1 MDQVRA
7 SEVNTPL
14 PTLVVFTVLFS
25 LPITLALSV
34 VVGWRY
40 CAGVRRLMRLAPLPS
55 EAVVAG
61 PGESPLPS
69 GPPQAFAPPRGRERR
84 LVVALALLSLLIG
97 ATSATLYLLVHFG
110 GLAPVRLL
118 ILALVMA
125 TPGLVLQ
132 AQILRWPFPR
142 QLLALSC
149 WGLALLLLVRLASA
163 ASGQNQF
170 GLVVPQL
177 LGPLL
182 VLGLL
187 FGIPGLRA
195 IAPFL
200 FPPVVSLVLLA
211 VLGQQ
216 VLAALVANGPGGVL
230 GVLLSLVGAG
240 GTFLLFTLVPIAI
253 ALLPAHALTAALG
266 RLYRAK
272 AFSELSYLF
281 GASWFLI
288 LLLQVIPGWNR
299 LASYGNPWDLR
310 PLLPLLAWLWIPL
323 FFARF
328 RRSFPAPG
336 ASGAP
341 TLLVLRVFRRS
352 GPVGWLFDHVVQ
364 RWRVIGP
371 VLLISAADLAS
382 RTIEPDEL
390 VSFLEGRLR
399 DRYILEAEDLHR
411 QLAAIDASPDHDG
424 RYRVTDFCCYAST
437 WKQTLDALLSRST
450 SVLMDLRGFTTHNQ
464 GCLYELGRI
473 SQSSHLSG
481 VVVLGDGH
489 SDREVAEN
497 VLQAHPGSPH
507 VQWVEATK
515 QRVVAVDGLLD
526 RLLAPLQEPRI

>member
-1 MDQVRA
+1 MDEVRGN
-7 SEVNTPL
+7 EVNTPL
-14 PTLVVFTVLFS
+14 PTLVAFTFLFS

-40 CAGVRRLMRLAPLPS
+40 RAGVRRLMRLAPLPG

-61 PGESPLPS
+61 PGASPLPA
-69 GPPQAFAPPRGRERR
+69 GPPQALVPPRGRERR
-84 LVVALALLSLLIG
+84 LVVALAVLSLLIG
-97 ATSATLYLLVHFG
+97 TTSATLYLLVHFG
-110 GLAPVRLL
+110 GLSSVRLL

-142 QLLALSC
+142 QLLALGG

-163 ASGQNQF
+163 ASGQNQL
-170 GLVVPQL
+170 GLVLPQL
-177 LGPLL
+177 LGPLI

-200 FPPVVSLVLLA
+200 FPPVVLLVLLA

-216 VLAALVANGPGGVL
+216 VLEALVAQGPGGVL
-230 GVLLSLVGAG
+230 DVLLALFGAG
-240 GTFLLFTLVPIAI
+240 GTFLLFTLLPIAL
-253 ALLPAHALTAALG
+253 ALLPAHAVTVALG

-299 LASYGNPWDLR
+299 LASDGNPWDLR
-310 PLLPLLAWLWIPL
+310 SLLPLLAWLWIPL

-328 RRSFPAPG
+328 PRSFPAPG
-336 ASGAP
+336 APGAP

-390 VSFLEGRLR
+390 VAFLEGRLG
-399 DRYILEAEDLHR
+399 DCYIQGAEDLQR
-411 QLAAIDASPDHDG
+411 QLAAIDATQDHDG
-424 RYRVTDFCCYAST
+424 RHRVTDFCCYASS
-437 WKQTLDALLSRST
+437 WQQTLDALLQRST
-450 SVLMDLRGFTTHNQ
+450 SVLMDLRGFTAQNQ
-464 GCLYELGRI
+464 GCLYELGRL
-473 SQSSHLSG
+473 SEASHLSA
-481 VVVLGDGH
+481 VVLLADGH
-489 SDREVAEN
+489 SDRDAAESA
-497 VLQAHPGSPH
+497 LQAHPGSPPAH
-507 VQWVEATK
+507 WVDALQ
-515 QRVVAVDGLLD
+515 QRLGAVDGLLN
-526 RLLAPLQEPRI
+526 RLLASSR

>member
-1 MDQVRA
+1 VA
-7 SEVNTPL
+7 TPL
-14 PTLVVFTVLFS
+14 PNLIAFAFLFA

-40 CAGVRRLMRLAPLPS
+40 RAAVRRLMRLAPLPS
-55 EAVVAG
+55 EAIVADPVDTPFAARRH
-61 PGESPLPS
+61 PG
-69 GPPQAFAPPRGRERR
+69 GVPPKAGERR
-84 LVVALALLSLLIG
+84 LAVALAALSLLIG
-97 ATSATLYLLVHFG
+97 FTSATIYLLVHFG
-110 GLAPVRLL
+110 SLTPVRLA
-118 ILALVMA
+118 IMAMVMA

-132 AQILRWPFPR
+132 AQILRWPLDR
-142 QLLALSC
+142 QLLALGG
-149 WGLALLLLVRLASA
+149 WGLALLLLVGLASA
-163 ASGQNQF
+163 ASGQDQL
-170 GLVVPQL
+170 GLVLPQL
-177 LGPLL
+177 LGPLI

-187 FGIPGLRA
+187 FGIPRLRA

-200 FPPVVSLVLLA
+200 FPPVMLLVLLA

-240 GTFLLFTLVPIAI
+240 GTILLFTLLPIAI

-272 AFSELSYLF
+272 GFSDLSYLF

-288 LLLQVIPGWNR
+288 LMLQVIPGWNW
-299 LASYGNPWDLR
+299 LASHGDPWDLR

-323 FFARF
+323 FFAGFSRL
-328 RRSFPAPG
+328 SPTPAEHP
-336 ASGAP
+336 P

-399 DRYILEAEDLHR
+399 DRYVLEPADLRR
-411 QLAAIDASPDHDG
+411 QLGAIDATPDHDG
-424 RYRVTDFCCYAST
+424 RYRVTDFCCYGSS
-437 WKQTLDALLSRST
+437 WKQTLDALLNRST
-450 SVLMDLRGFTTHNQ
+450 SVLMDLRGFTAQNQ

-473 SQSSHLSG
+473 SQASHLSG
-481 VVVLGDGH
+481 VVVLADGQT
-489 SDREVAEN
+489 DREAAEN
-497 VLQAHPGSPH
+497 TLQSHPGSPRVH
-507 VQWVEATK
+507 WLEAPK
-515 QRVVAVDGLLD
+515 QRLDAVDGLLD
-526 RLLAPLQEPRI
+526 RLLAPPK